1 MAYVPGS
8 IGRTMQGELFMV
20 DADCVAHNEGTPE
33 FADMWSV
40 FIANKRHI
48 LQQLYSMVYVN
59 YWDSTYK
66 QVLYGRPHLLNDCEL
81 CTHMFN
87 HVLSDLYQHVRC
99 NRDRIQ
105 YVRDYIIAWAPHVA
119 KLNPN
124 EVWVS
129 DLVNFVTSDIIFR
142 ECK

>member
-20 DADCVAHNEGTPE
+20 DANSVAHNEGSPE
-33 FADMWSV
+33 FIDMWHH
-40 FIANKRHI
+40 FIDGKRVMLTKLYTI
-48 LQQLYSMVYVN
+48 LHAN

-66 QVLYGRPHLLNDCEL
+66 QVLFGRPILLNDGEL
-81 CTHMFN
+81 CVLMFKR
-87 HVLSDLYQHVRC
+87 VLSDLHHNVRC
-99 NRDRIQ
+99 DHDRIQ
-105 YVRDYIIAWAPHVA
+105 CVRDYILSWAPHVA
-119 KLNPN
+119 TQHPS
-124 EVWVS
+124 EVWVT